1 MAAFNDYLFVIPRGL
16 TLSMI
21 TATKEGVILPHPKGL

>member
-1 MAAFNDYLFVIPRGL
+1 MAAFNDYLFVIPSGL

-21 TATKEGVILPHPKGL
+21 TATKERMILPLPKGL